1 MSLRAVRR
9 RRKLSMTSLI
19 DVIFLLL
26 LFFMLSSTFSRFAE
40 VELQAAGGGDGVSW
54 DTAMAFLRSAGDDMT
69 LNGTPVEISDL
80 ERRMRDL
87 QEQGPTVLLVSVTDD
102 TSAQRLTDILVAV
115 RGIAD
120 LPVSVL
126 GAS

>member
-1 MSLRAVRR
+1 
-9 RRKLSMTSLI
+9 MTSLI

-40 VELQAAGGGDGVSW
+40 VELRAAEGGTGGNSDAAV
-54 DTAMAFLRSAGDDMT
+54 AFLRSAGDEMT
-69 LNGTPVEISDL
+69 LNGTAVELGEL
-80 ERRMRDL
+80 ETRMLEL
-87 QEQGPTVLLVSVTDD
+87 QGQGPAVLLVSVTDD
-102 TSAQRLTDILVAV
+102 TTAQHLTDILVTL